1 MLKKFTL
8 RKLSIAILM
17 AIVAFIL
24 YMFPEPL
31 KEHIED
37 MQNNKEAIFLI
48 DKNNY
53 VSMIKVVNNGKD
65 TKEKIR
71 EIIKTLTIDSENDK
85 IISSKLNVE
94 ISKKRILK

>member
-65 TKEKIR
+65 TKMIKLFLMALKLLFLKILLYS
-71 EIIKTLTIDSENDK
+71 IIH
-85 IISSKLNVE
+85 
-94 ISKKRILK
+94 